1 MEQPS
6 RNLPSQTKPAQL
18 GGGGHRRHHRHIH
31 CNRRH
36 RHPCHRRHRRHHRK
50 QHIQFD
56 LQIAIIK
63 IVRIWRILT

>member
-18 GGGGHRRHHRHIH
+18 GEGGHRRHIH

-36 RHPCHRRHRRHHRK
+36 HHPCHRRHHRK
-50 QHIQFD
+50 QHIQFEI
-56 LQIAIIK
+56 QIAIIE
-63 IVRIWRILT
+63 IVRIWSVLT